1 MIFLK
6 WAAMILPSFFMAV
19 VGRLLAPVL
28 PFFVQDDGFLP
39 SWLSWFQTPDNPSD
53 GDEAHWERH
62 PGTGAWDTYCRRV
75 AWFWRNVAYGFD
87 ISVLGVEVRST
98 DTIVFEGD
106 RDVGAKP
113 PRSGWQWK
121 KIVRDGKVVAFQLY
135 GVQQYRHWPQRCLR
149 VNLGW
154 KLFDF
159 SDSVSDQVVQ
169 WTAMVNPFFGTNVD
183 EYVEKEE
190 CNG

>member
-6 WAAMILPSFFMAV
+6 WALLIVPSLVMAV